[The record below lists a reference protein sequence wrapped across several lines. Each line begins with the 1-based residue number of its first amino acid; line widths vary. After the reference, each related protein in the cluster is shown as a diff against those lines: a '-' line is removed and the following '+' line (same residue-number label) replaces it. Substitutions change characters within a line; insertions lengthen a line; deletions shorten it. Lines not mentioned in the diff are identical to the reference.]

1 MTSISFRALA
11 PPKKSMEESDL
22 DAFERLPSRR
32 QASPLNANALQSV
45 PLSIGINLR
54 HMWTAPISKR
64 FYVLIPLVG
73 CGHMSGL

>member
-1 MTSISFRALA
+1 
-11 PPKKSMEESDL
+11 
-22 DAFERLPSRR
+22 
-32 QASPLNANALQSV
+32 V
-45 PLSIGINLR
+45 PLSIGITLR

>member
-1 MTSISFRALA
+1 M
-11 PPKKSMEESDL
+11 
-22 DAFERLPSRR
+22 
-32 QASPLNANALQSV
+32 LNVATTVETAA
-45 PLSIGINLR
+45 IR